1 MSDGRSLF
9 HRVLGEA
16 YCSLPPALRKIHD
29 GGARHTWAGR
39 CDIERGENL
48 LVRLMATIASLPPT
62 GRDVPVTV
70 QIATDTDHETWT
82 RDFGGHIMRS
92 TLKLRDGLLS
102 ERLGPVSL
110 CFELCNEQ
118 GAIEWRLRAVH
129 YLGLPLPTRFFIGT
143 CARETWANER
153 YNFYVHVSL
162 PILGLLVRYQ
172 GWLAEHA

>member
-1 MSDGRSLF
+1 VSDGRSIF

-16 YCSLPPALRKIHD
+16 YLSLPPELRKIHD
-29 GGARHTWAGR
+29 GGARRTWAGR
-39 CDIERGENL
+39 CDIERGKNL

-62 GRDVPVTV
+62 SRDVQVTV
-70 QIATDTDHETWT
+70 KITADTNSEIWT
-82 RDFGGHIMRS
+82 RNFGGHIMRS
-92 TLKLRDGLLS
+92 KLKLRKGLLS

-118 GAIEWRLRAVH
+118 GSIEWHLRSVH
-129 YLGLPLPTRFFIGT
+129 YLGLPLPTRFFAGT

-162 PILGLLVRYQ
+162 PILGLLVSYQ